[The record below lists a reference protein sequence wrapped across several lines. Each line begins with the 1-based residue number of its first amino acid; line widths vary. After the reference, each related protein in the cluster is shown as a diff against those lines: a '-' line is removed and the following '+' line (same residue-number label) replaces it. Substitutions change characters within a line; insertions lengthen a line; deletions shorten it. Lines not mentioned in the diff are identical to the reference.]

1 MSEMSYLEKLLDGI
15 EVEWV
20 PVSELFQIK
29 NGYTPSKSK
38 KEFWEN
44 GTIPWF
50 RLEDVRVNGREL
62 NDSIQHI
69 NPLGVKGFLFP
80 KNSIFMSTT
89 ATIGEYALV
98 RVPYLTNQ
106 QITNF
111 SISEKFSEA
120 VNIKYIFYRF
130 YDFGKW
136 CTENANKSGGVSI
149 IGLKKLSQYQFPIP
163 CPDNPEKSLAIQSEI
178 VRILDKFTALTAE
191 LTAELNMRKKQYNYY
206 RDQLLS
212 FDEEQEKPIYL
223 EKLLDGV
230 EVEWRTLGE
239 IAVIYDGT
247 HKTPKYTASG
257 VPFVSVQNIKNLYG
271 TNKYISPED
280 FKTYKNK
287 PRKHDLF
294 MTRIGDVGTCA
305 IVEDDRPL
313 AYYVTLALIR
323 INQQIA
329 VPGFIRYL
337 IESRFGKAELY
348 KRTLIHAVPMKINL
362 GEIGKVAV
370 PIPCPDNPEKS
381 LAIQSEIVR
390 ILDKFDTL
398 TNSIT
403 EGLPREIELRQK
415 QYEYYRNLLFSFPKP
430 ETVSN

>member
-1 MSEMSYLEKLLDGI
+1 MSE
-15 EVEWV
+15 
-20 PVSELFQIK
+20 
-29 NGYTPSKSK
+29 
-38 KEFWEN
+38 
-44 GTIPWF
+44 
-50 RLEDVRVNGREL
+50 
-62 NDSIQHI
+62 
-69 NPLGVKGFLFP
+69 
-80 KNSIFMSTT
+80 
-89 ATIGEYALV
+89 
-98 RVPYLTNQ
+98 
-106 QITNF
+106 
-111 SISEKFSEA
+111 
-120 VNIKYIFYRF
+120 
-130 YDFGKW
+130 
-136 CTENANKSGGVSI
+136 
-149 IGLKKLSQYQFPIP
+149 LS
-163 CPDNPEKSLAIQSEI
+163 
-178 VRILDKFTALTAE
+178 
-191 LTAELNMRKKQYNYY
+191 
-206 RDQLLS
+206 
-212 FDEEQEKPIYL
+212 YL

-323 INQQIA
+323 MNQQIA

-390 ILDKFDTL
+390 ILDKFSALTAELTAELSMRKKQYNYYRDQLLSFKEGEVEWKTLGEVAVIGTGNHDTQDAIEHGKYIFYARGREPLKLNVFDFDETAIITAGDGAGVGKVFHYAKGKYALHQRAYRIVPNAFMNPRFVYHYITAYFFTYIQKASVSSSVTSLRRPMFLKFPIPVPPSEEQARIVEILDKFDTL

-415 QYEYYRNLLFSFPKP
+415 QYEYYRDLLFSFPKP